1 MTEAVARH
9 VRFARSMMTRD
20 SELGGESGLR
30 RLGVGVEF
38 ALNPADVS
46 VS

>member
-1 MTEAVARH
+1 MNEAVARH
-9 VRFARSMMTRD
+9 VPFARSMTRD

-30 RLGVGVEF
+30 RLGLGVEF